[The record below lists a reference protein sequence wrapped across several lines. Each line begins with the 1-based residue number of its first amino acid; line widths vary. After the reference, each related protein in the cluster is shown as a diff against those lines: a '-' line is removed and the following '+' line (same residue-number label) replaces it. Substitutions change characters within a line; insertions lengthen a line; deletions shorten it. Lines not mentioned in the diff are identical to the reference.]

1 MHPSYGAGHATV
13 AVAAVTMLKAL
24 FDETQVIRNP
34 MVPNPADEGQTLIPY
49 VGPSGEPP
57 LTVGGELNKLASNV
71 SQGRNIAG
79 VHWRSDATASNELGE
94 AAAIS
99 ILRDMRRTY
108 NEPFNG
114 FTFTKFDG
122 TTTTV

>member
-13 AVAAVTMLKAL
+13 AGAAVTMLKAL
-24 FDETQVIRNP
+24 FDESQVIPNP
-34 MVPNPADEGQTLIPY
+34 VVPNPTDGGTLIPY
-49 VGPSGEPP
+49 VAPTLEPP

-122 TTTTV
+122 TTITV